1 MQMGDIVDKI
11 TILQEYD
18 INEPQGLNKK
28 WYCRCA
34 CGNEMILETQEIYS
48 QNCNKACSSLRG
60 EVCAEEI
67 FKELNIPYISQMHFG
82 EDLLCF
88 DFYLPEQNIAIECDG
103 AQHFRTQNNDWKTKY
118 KLQETRQRDL
128 IKDKYCKEH
137 NITLIRIPFWDHS
150 KLNADYLRS
159 IL

>member
-1 MQMGDIVDKI
+1 MHVGKVIDKI
-11 TILQEYD
+11 TILEECD
-18 INEPQGLNKK
+18 PNEPEGASKR
-28 WYCRCA
+28 WYCKCA
-34 CGNEMILETQEIYS
+34 CGNEMFLTTGEIYS
-48 QNCNKACSSLRG
+48 QNCNKACSAMRG

-67 FKELNIPYISQMHFG
+67 FKELNIPYIVQMHFG

-103 AQHFRTQNNDWKTKY
+103 AQHFRTQNNDWKYPY
-118 KLQETRQRDL
+118 KLQDTRKRDK
-128 IKDKYCKEH
+128 IKDDYCKEH
-137 NITLIRIPFWDHS
+137 GITLIRIPFWDHS